1 MPDELLLEEELLLD
15 ELLLDELLV
24 LPVDDELLLD
34 ELLLV
39 LPLED
44 ELLLDELLEG
54 VGPGPSQAASSALNI
69 PIISILRIIDKAPHM
84 TIATRQ
90 YEVRRTT
97 NVGSFRC
104 GFYKIYLSTT
114 VIRFP
119 AIRTYSQNYKKE

>member
-1 MPDELLLEEELLLD
+1 MPDELLLEE

-84 TIATRQ
+84 TTATRPFNM
-90 YEVRRTT
+90 TLAI
-97 NVGSFRC
+97 NVGRFHFV
-104 GFYKIYLSTT
+104 FYKNSRPVT
-114 VIRFP
+114 VMRFP
-119 AIRTYSQNYKKE
+119 AIHAYSQN